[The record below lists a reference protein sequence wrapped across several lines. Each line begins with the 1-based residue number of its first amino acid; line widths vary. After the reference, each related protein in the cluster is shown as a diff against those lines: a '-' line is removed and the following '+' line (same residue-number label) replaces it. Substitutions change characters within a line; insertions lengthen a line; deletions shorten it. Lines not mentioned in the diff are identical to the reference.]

1 MNKKSAIFFIIVGV
15 LCLLFGY
22 LTINSSIQRGIIE
35 KEIKKIYEADL
46 TSGKYNY
53 DIKSSFSYAK
63 VETNIKKYISNMNNN
78 YLDIYKLINDS
89 NINSILSYDNYV
101 SDKPEFKNSIKTIND
116 TKSSINKKFAKLIN
130 DSNDNNLINEVKN
143 NSPIIYRGFCDQLLN
158 TDTMISYLSDN
169 KDKFIK
175 LRDKYNDLLDNEKLV
190 INFLKDNSDNF
201 ELNDGEIQ
209 FRNNELLEQYNNLVN
224 KIK

>member
-1 MNKKSAIFFIIVGV
+1 
-15 LCLLFGY
+15 
-22 LTINSSIQRGIIE
+22 
-35 KEIKKIYEADL
+35 
-46 TSGKYNY
+46 
-53 DIKSSFSYAK
+53 
-63 VETNIKKYISNMNNN
+63 
-78 YLDIYKLINDS
+78 
-89 NINSILSYDNYV
+89 
-101 SDKPEFKNSIKTIND
+101 
-116 TKSSINKKFAKLIN
+116 
-130 DSNDNNLINEVKN
+130 
-143 NSPIIYRGFCDQLLN
+143 
-158 TDTMISYLSDN
+158 MISYLNDN

>member
-1 MNKKSAIFFIIVGV
+1 
-15 LCLLFGY
+15 
-22 LTINSSIQRGIIE
+22 
-35 KEIKKIYEADL
+35 
-46 TSGKYNY
+46 
-53 DIKSSFSYAK
+53 
-63 VETNIKKYISNMNNN
+63 
-78 YLDIYKLINDS
+78 
-89 NINSILSYDNYV
+89 
-101 SDKPEFKNSIKTIND
+101 
-116 TKSSINKKFAKLIN
+116 
-130 DSNDNNLINEVKN
+130 
-143 NSPIIYRGFCDQLLN
+143 
-158 TDTMISYLSDN
+158 MISYLSDN